1 MNVQDLLYDRAV
13 KAHLTFQ
20 KLQGSQR
27 VSKDYKLCIFC
38 SSERED
44 KSVLATAFSRNKKN
58 ILLDRNINEKLSA
71 YTSEHFKI
79 SPSNESGKSL
89 KQLDKDQ
96 LCVRVVTSDRASNG
110 KSLYIN
116 RQIEMAHDEIDAQ
129 IETYCISVKNQTLP
143 FDSVFKDLQRFDSR
157 NGQQLSRI
165 IHIDIAYEVWYDV
178 DYFLFNLLCLGV
190 VQSITTGEIFR
201 RSSSDLYL
209 IEIMSP
215 MFESQDT
222 NEKTDYQPLHSILSI
237 IPSLCCLGPTETFQ
251 QLSHPETNQTTNTIL
266 FDEKILHSAL
276 IQRPCQYL
284 FADQANSNNYTYSQE
299 ESLDARTC
307 LDLLLKH
314 LEHKN
319 PSWSEIIHF
328 ASFLNTQLTDCE
340 KSNFCDERLTGDLL
354 PGFKKFV
361 VKFMIQ
367 MSHDFALP
375 SLDISDKSAL
385 QMKLN
390 KQAEFDLDQLKI
402 RRKWENH
409 PHPYLFFNPDGQTF
423 TFFGL
428 YVDRATGNLIDP
440 NTNQKLFDELSIGK
454 ALMQGIELQDGN
466 LLRENIASMSKKEK
480 IFKLLCVMGM
490 SWMNNQITN
499 VVDPGKMNA
508 LILLTKRQ

>member
-1 MNVQDLLYDRAV
+1 M
-13 KAHLTFQ
+13 FE

-44 KSVLATAFSRNKKN
+44 KSVLATAFARNKKN
-58 ILLDRNINEKLSA
+58 ILLDRNIDDRLSE
-71 YTSEHFKI
+71 YTSKHLKMY
-79 SPSNESGKSL
+79 STNEDGKSL
-89 KQLDKDQ
+89 ERLDKDQ
-96 LCVRVVTSDRASNG
+96 LCVRVVRSDRASNG

-116 RQIEMAHDEIDAQ
+116 RQIEMAHEEIDPQ
-129 IETYCISVKNQTLP
+129 IGTYCISVKNQTLP
-143 FDSVFKDLQRFDSR
+143 FDSVFKKLQKFDSQ
-157 NGQQLSRI
+157 NDQQLPRI
-165 IHIDIAYEVWYDV
+165 LHIDIAYEVWYDV

-190 VQSITTGEIFR
+190 VQSTATGEIFR

-215 MFESQDT
+215 MFESQDS
-222 NEKTDYQPLHSILSI
+222 NDKVEYRPLHSILSVL
-237 IPSLCCLGPTETFQ
+237 PSLCCLGPTETFQ
-251 QLSHPETNQTTNTIL
+251 QLSQPETNQTTNTIL

-284 FADQANSNNYTYSQE
+284 YADQANARNYIYRQE
-299 ESLDARTC
+299 ESLDAKTC

-314 LEHKN
+314 LEHMN

-328 ASFLNTQLTDCE
+328 ASFLNTQLIDCE

-354 PGFKKFV
+354 PGFQKFV

-375 SLDISDKSAL
+375 SLDISDKSAM

-390 KQAEFDLDQLKI
+390 KQAEFNLDQLKI

-428 YVDRATGNLIDP
+428 FVDRTTGDLIDP
-440 NTNQKLFDELSIGK
+440 NTGQKLFDDLRISK
-454 ALMQGIELQDGN
+454 ALMQGIELQDRN
-466 LLRENIASMSKKEK
+466 LLKENIAGMSKKEK

-490 SWMNNQITN
+490 SWMNNDLDN
-499 VVDPGKMNA
+499 VVDPGKINL
-508 LILLTKRQ
+508 LI